1 MQAAKTKK
9 PQKNQKK
16 TEKKPKKGNGAISFS
31 SALLQLQ
38 MYNLFRENAAWTLKV
53 PGKLL
58 RKI

>member
-9 PQKNQKK
+9 KPQKTKKK
-16 TEKKPKKGNGAISFS
+16 TKKGNGAISFS

-38 MYNLFRENAAWTLKV
+38 MYNLFTENAAWTLKV

-58 RKI
+58 SKI